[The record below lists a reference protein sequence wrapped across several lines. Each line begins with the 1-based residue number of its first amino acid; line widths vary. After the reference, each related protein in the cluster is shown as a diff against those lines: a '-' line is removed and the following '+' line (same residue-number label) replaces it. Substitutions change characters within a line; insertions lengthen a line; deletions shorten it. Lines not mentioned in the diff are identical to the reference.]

1 MKYLW
6 DNLTYLQKLS
16 LISLFL
22 FIISLPF
29 GILLLQKPTKLP
41 SKATATSSQDVKVLV
56 LNYFPL
62 DVSGTK
68 LDKSITDSNKTLE
81 EARSW
86 TATFTQQ
93 GIEKL
98 TEATRYHG
106 YKDPSAQPYLRYS
119 VLETKEFL
127 KPTPKNPNHNKPDY
141 KKILTGDVNICD
153 YVDNRGVKQVWMW
166 SYHFGDIAPDES
178 NMSMG
183 TRSKSFWD
191 TLDYVDISNSN
202 RINDMPI
209 CQNTYTLYN
218 YNYERALGEL
228 LENHGHQLEIL
239 FDWLQ
244 WWVISRY
251 KEVYFL
257 GQDPPVVARCGWIH
271 SPPNTTAE
279 YDWNNPKE
287 VLSSCEDWKPDD
299 PDRGGTSK
307 LVSCHTW
314 QGASCD
320 GDGGVAFKVW
330 WMQNMPGYNNGIVCR
345 NGGTV
350 KNWWEFYGDLDSALA
365 SHGRNLING
374 NCLSYS
380 AGVAGTTPTPTPTST
395 NTASPT
401 PTPTPTSSPSPTPT
415 TIPSSRS
422 PIPTPTPSPT
432 TTPEA
437 TPSSTATPT
446 PEATS
451 PASQV
456 TNTANNIVDAV
467 KNIGKIGKQPVQ
479 EVPDSATTQQSTQA
493 PVDIIKSTPRVVV
506 TLYREVLKLFQLF
519 LNLFK
524 I

>member
-1 MKYLW
+1 MKNLW

-16 LISLFL
+16 LISLPIFV
-22 FIISLPF
+22 ISIPL

-41 SKATATSSQDVKVLV
+41 SKATAPSSQDVKVLV

-62 DVSGTK
+62 DATGTK

-81 EARSW
+81 EARNW
-86 TATFTQQ
+86 TATYTQQ

-106 YKDPSAQPYLRYS
+106 YKDPSSQPYLRYS

-127 KPTPKNPNHNKPDY
+127 KPTPKNPDHNKPDY
-141 KKILTGDVNICD
+141 KKILTEDVNICD
-153 YVDNRGVKQVWMW
+153 YVDNRGVRQVWMW

-228 LENHGHQLEIL
+228 LEDHGHQLEVL
-239 FDWLQ
+239 FDWVH
-244 WWVISRY
+244 WWIISRY
-251 KEVYFL
+251 KEVYL
-257 GQDPPVVARCGWIH
+257 SGKDPPTVARCGWIH

-279 YDWNNPKE
+279 YDWNNSKE

-314 QGASCD
+314 QGANCD
-320 GDGGVAFKVW
+320 GDSGVAFKVW

-345 NGGTV
+345 NGGTS

-365 SHGRNLING
+365 THGRNLIDG
-374 NCLSYS
+374 NCNLFP
-380 AGVAGTTPTPTPTST
+380 AGAAGQTPTPTPTPT
-395 NTASPT
+395 RTASPTST
-401 PTPTPTSSPSPTPT
+401 PTPTPTSSSGPMSTTSLSSPTPTPTSSPTPT
-415 TIPSSRS
+415 T
-422 PIPTPTPSPT
+422 TPEGTSSPT
-432 TTPEA
+432 ATPEA
-437 TPSSTATPT
+437 NSPISQAT
-446 PEATS
+446 
-451 PASQV
+451 
-456 TNTANNIVDAV
+456 NILNNVVDAV
-467 KNIGKIGKQPVQ
+467 KNIGKTEKQSVQ
-479 EVPDSATTQQSTQA
+479 EAPNSTTTPQLTQIPSATRS
-493 PVDIIKSTPRVVV
+493 VLEVVI
-506 TLYREVLKLFQLF
+506 TLYQEVLKIFQLF

-524 I
+524 T